1 MSLISLPTRQCPN
14 QAGSFLPSYVT
25 SAVQMVMVVSV
36 AMAVSL
42 KSSVH
47 MLGVQP
53 WFIVMTLMV
62 VMEAA
67 ECNGVSGL

>member
-1 MSLISLPTRQCPN
+1 MSKSD
-14 QAGSFLPSYVT
+14 SFLPSYVI
-25 SAVQMVMVVSV
+25 SGVQMVMVVSV
-36 AMAVSL
+36 AMVVSL

-47 MLGVQP
+47 MLEVQP

-67 ECNGVSGL
+67 ECNGVSGLY